1 VSIEPSINDE
11 SEGISKRLAA
21 YHAQSEIAASA
32 AGVAKESAE
41 SAATAATTAK
51 NTADA
56 AATAAASAKV
66 AAEAASVAATTAK
79 NSAETEATA
88 VTTARTT
95 AEAAAV
101 AATNAKNTAEPAS
114 AAAVTAKGTAE
125 TAAAAATTAKNT
137 AEPAANAAA
146 IAKGTAEAA
155 AAAAASAKSTAETEA
170 NAALNAKALADGA
183 ATAAATFRNT
193 AENEAAAI
201 TAAKIPV
208 ETAAADIAAAK
219 EAAISASQN
228 AIGAEKRSEQAA
240 IAADARLQ
248 EIRHTLENSITASLG
263 GAFQLKAN
271 NAKKLDLAWL
281 VVLMIGIAGI
291 ICFGLLRYPAMV
303 ALIQERAEVEYLI
316 FQFMLSIAS
325 LAGPIWLS
333 WVATKRLARTFAI
346 SEDYAYKAAIAQAY
360 QGYRD
365 SVKDADPLMQQR
377 LFASVV
383 TQLDANP
390 VRFLSDRHAATPIQD
405 LLQQPWMEQIIN
417 TDKTFKEKLTAW
429 FKYTYG
435 TFLGDKG

>member
-1 VSIEPSINDE
+1 MSSEPPINDE
-11 SEGISKRLAA
+11 SEGISKRLAVL
-21 YHAQSEIAASA
+21 HAQSEVAASA

-41 SAATAATTAK
+41 SAAAAAATAK
-51 NTADA
+51 NTAEA
-56 AATAAASAKV
+56 EATAAASAKV
-66 AAEAASVAATTAK
+66 VAEAASVAATTARI
-79 NSAETEATA
+79 SVETDATA
-88 VTTARTT
+88 VTAARST
-95 AEAAAV
+95 AEGAAV

-114 AAAVTAKGTAE
+114 AAAVTAKGAAE
-125 TAAAAATTAKNT
+125 TAADAAITAKNT
-137 AEPAANAAA
+137 AEPAATAAA
-146 IAKGTAEAA
+146 IAKETAEAA
-155 AAAAASAKSTAETEA
+155 AAAAAAAKSTAETEA
-170 NAALNAKALADGA
+170 AS
-183 ATAAATFRNT
+183 
-193 AENEAAAI
+193 I
-201 TAAKIPV
+201 TAAKQV
-208 ETAAADIAAAK
+208 ALSD
-219 EAAISASQN
+219 SQN
-228 AIGAEKRSEQAA
+228 ATGAA

-248 EIRHTLENSITASLG
+248 EIRRTLENSITASLG
-263 GAFQLKAN
+263 GAFQLKAD

-281 VVLMIGIAGI
+281 FVLMIGIAGI
-291 ICFGLLRYPAMV
+291 ICFGLLRYPAMI

-316 FQFMLSIAS
+316 FQFLLSIAS

-405 LLQQPWMEQIIN
+405 LLQQQWMEQIIN
-417 TDKTFKEKLTAW
+417 SDKTFKEKLTAW

>member
-1 VSIEPSINDE
+1 MNEE
-11 SEGISKRLAA
+11 SDGLSKRLATFQ
-21 YHAQSEIAASA
+21 AQSENAASA

-41 SAATAATTAK
+41 SAA
-51 NTADA
+51 A
-56 AATAAASAKV
+56 AATSAKNIAEAAATSTSSAKV
-66 AAEAASVAATTAK
+66 ATEAASVAATTAK
-79 NSAETEATA
+79 TSAETASAAATTAKTSAEKEATA
-88 VTTARTT
+88 VIKARTT
-95 AEAAAV
+95 AEAAA
-101 AATNAKNTAEPAS
+101 

-125 TAAAAATTAKNT
+125 NAAVAANTAKST
-137 AEPAANAAA
+137 AEPAATAAVNA
-146 IAKGTAEAA
+146 KVDAEAA

-170 NAALNAKALADGA
+170 NAAKTAKSLAADA
-183 ATAAATFRNT
+183 ANAAAISRNS
-193 AENEAAAI
+193 AETEAAAI

-208 ETAAADIAAAK
+208 ETAAVEIEAAK
-219 EAAISASQN
+219 EAALSASHN
-228 AIGAEKRSEQAA
+228 AIDAEQRSKQAA

-248 EIRHTLENSITASLG
+248 EIRRTLENSITTSLG

-281 VVLMIGIAGI
+281 VVLMVAIAGI

-316 FQFMLSIAS
+316 FQFLLGIAS
-325 LAGPIWLS
+325 LSGPIWLA

-365 SVKDADPLMQQR
+365 SVKDSDSLMQQR

-390 VRFLSDRHAATPIQD
+390 VRFLSDRHTATPIQD